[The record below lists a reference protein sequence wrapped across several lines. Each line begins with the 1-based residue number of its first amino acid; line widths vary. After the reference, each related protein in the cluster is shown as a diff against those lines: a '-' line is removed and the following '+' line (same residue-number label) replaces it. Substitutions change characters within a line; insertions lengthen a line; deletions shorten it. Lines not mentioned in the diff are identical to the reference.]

1 MRYYSDGALI
11 TYTYPNV
18 DFGEGTTNHAFKAPE
33 GYTYGYLIDVG
44 VAVTE
49 VFNAVTTQ
57 AFVRVGT
64 ASDADAYAE
73 LAMGAAAATDYY
85 NTQNDTDSIKD
96 SVIPSYTQVEV
107 ACIAPTGGTP
117 SGIGTVHITVRWF

>member
-1 MRYYSDGALI
+1 MRYSSNGALI

-18 DFGEGTTNHAFKAPE
+18 DFGAGTTGHAFKAPS
-33 GYTYGYLIDVG
+33 GYTYGYLVDVG

-57 AFVRVGT
+57 AYVRVGT
-64 ASDADAYAE
+64 ASEADAYAE
-73 LAMGAAAATDYY
+73 LAMGTAAATNYY
-85 NTQNDTDSIKD
+85 NTQDDTNAIADA
-96 SVIPSYTQVEV
+96 VIPSYTQVEV